1 MLGDPFI
8 KLILYLLLAACAI
21 WAFRY
26 VLTQMRVPDPPNWIF
41 TLVVG
46 VVLVLLAFRMAGI
59 GLY

>member
-1 MLGDPFI
+1 MTSDPFI
-8 KLILYLLLAACAI
+8 NLIIYLLLVAAAV

-46 VVLVLLAFRMAGI
+46 VVLIILAFRLSGI
-59 GLY
+59 NLL